1 MNKVS
6 AIIPTLWKAKEFTD
20 HLVDVLIEDESV
32 GEIIIIDNAP
42 ADFFYEHDKVITL
55 WPHENIYVNPSWN
68 LGIEESSYD
77 KFIIL
82 NDDIIIPYNFVS
94 QLENLLTPDK
104 GIIGIDKPSVIRVA
118 DCSSENITFLD
129 REIALKSIVMRDWG
143 FGIVMAGHKESYH
156 KIPENIRI
164 WYGDDYLVQMNNEVG
179 KVNYVIDD
187 IPIFTK
193 MSATSDLEEF
203 NEIKNVDML
212 MYDRII
218 KWCGTQRPMKK
229 GKTNG
234 KSKSNSR

>member
-1 MNKVS
+1 MSKVS

-20 HLVDVLIEDESV
+20 HLVDVLVEDKSV

-42 ADFFYEHDKVITL
+42 TDFFYDNKKVVTL
-55 WPHENIYVNPSWN
+55 KQEENIYVNPSWN
-68 LGIEESSYD
+68 LGVEEADYN

-143 FGIVMAGHKESYH
+143 YGIVMAGHKESYH
-156 KIPENIRI
+156 KIPEKLRI
-164 WYGDDYLVQMNNEVG
+164 WYGDDYLVQMNNEQG

-187 IPIFTK
+187 VPIFTM
-193 MSATSDLEEF
+193 MSTTSDLEEF
-203 NEIKNVDML
+203 NEVKNVDTL
-212 MYDRII
+212 MYDR
-218 KWCGTQRPMKK
+218 MK
-229 GKTNG
+229 GSLDG
-234 KSKSNSR
+234 KSKDNT

>member
-42 ADFFYEHDKVITL
+42 GDFSYDNEKVVML
-55 WPHENIYVNPSWN
+55 KQEENLYVNPSWN
-68 LGIEESSYD
+68 LGIEEIDYD

-94 QLENLLTPDK
+94 QLKSMLTPDK
-104 GIIGIDKPSVIRVA
+104 GIIGIDERGVITIPKF
-118 DCSSENITFLD
+118 DSKNITFLD
-129 REIALKSIVMRDWG
+129 RKIDLKPLKERGWG
-143 FGIVMAGHKESYH
+143 FGITLAGHRKSYY

-164 WYGDDYLVQMNNEVG
+164 WYGDDYLVQMNNERG

-193 MSATSDLEEF
+193 MSTTSDLEEF

-218 KWCGTQRPMKK
+218 KWCGAQRPMKK

-234 KSKSNSR
+234 KSNSG

>member
-1 MNKVS
+1 MSKVS

-20 HLVDVLIEDESV
+20 HLVNVLIEDESV

-42 ADFFYEHDKVITL
+42 ADFSYDNEKVFIL
-55 WPHENIYVNPSWN
+55 RQEENIYVNPSWN
-68 LGIEESSYD
+68 LGIEEADYD

-94 QLENLLTPDK
+94 QLEKWLTKDR
-104 GIIGIDKPSVIRVA
+104 GIIGIDAPSVIKVE
-118 DCSSENITFLD
+118 DCSSETMTFLD